1 MATKKTDYKRL
12 AEEAAKFKKESD
24 LAAERVLEEA
34 VKKFFEEELED
45 EEDVSDEDLE
55 KELED
60 EMSEEEDEELYV
72 DIEDDEE
79 FVEEDEELDVDI
91 EDDDEEL
98 DLDVEDDEE
107 FVEEEEELDLDIED
121 DEEEEFVEE
130 DEELDLDIED
140 DDEELDLDIEDDD
153 EELDLDVEDDD
164 EELDVEDDDEELD
177 LDVEDDDEDIDET
190 FSTLENKRYL
200 KRAALSLE
208 KANLQ
213 NAKTKAISALFT
225 NYRMSESVY
234 RKTLK
239 QLDSARSKKD
249 VIFVYNLVKENLQ
262 PKIKIDRRKKQ
273 SASRTLNSKFSRPIK
288 EHKVTNNRLQVLA
301 GIDQD

>member
-55 KELED
+55 KELEN
-60 EMSEEEDEELYV
+60 EMSEEEDEELDV

-79 FVEEDEELDVDI
+79 FVEEDEELD
-91 EDDDEEL
+91 
-98 DLDVEDDEE
+98 
-107 FVEEEEELDLDIED
+107 LDI
-121 DEEEEFVEE
+121 
-130 DEELDLDIED
+130 
-140 DDEELDLDIEDDD
+140 
-153 EELDLDVEDDD
+153 
-164 EELDVEDDDEELD
+164 EDDDEELD

-262 PKIKIDRRKKQ
+262 PNKNWQKKKTKCKQ
-273 SASRTLNSKFSRPIK
+273 NFK
-288 EHKVTNNRLQVLA
+288 
-301 GIDQD
+301 